1 MAVIY
6 VDKDMEAQ
14 LRFYLCKSPSTGC
27 VCSVCVRVWGVCV
40 RVCLCVC
47 VCVRVCACVCLLLDV
62 CECVSVCMCVCRWT
76 VEGADG
82 QKCSIL
88 ELCK

>member
-27 VCSVCVRVWGVCV
+27 VCMC
-40 RVCLCVC
+40 
-47 VCVRVCACVCLLLDV
+47 VCACVCV
-62 CECVSVCMCVCRWT
+62 
-76 VEGADG
+76 GG
-82 QKCSIL
+82 QL
-88 ELCK
+88 RELMAKNVPY